1 MRKLFVAVLSVVG
14 LIIANLSPAQSDPA
28 LASNTVT
35 KTITVKKSDGTA
47 YAGALVSITA
57 YDPITEQSVPF
68 PPVVANASG
77 IATITVPEY
86 QDLEMLAAQPPAGDL
101 SHGLFAKWQNF
112 QLGTNESIEAKLSLA
127 NMVIN
132 PKTNDGSAAGIGTW
146 IGYIS
151 ENDSVDGGASSPL
164 LRSGETGIT
173 INNGLIV
180 GECYYL
186 AIYNTN
192 LAGGFGREYGLKPTL
207 NGSTYSATAYS
218 QSCLAP
224 TPSSISSGKTSYE
237 LQLASPNLDGN
248 LKSANGQTMSLPNS
262 VSARVVLLEGLNGV
276 PNYDSWL
283 GSAWVNSDG
292 SFAFYIEKP
301 QATTQLFTSVQIAGS
316 NTIPNFLNSS
326 SIWMNSQGEFSTTQ
340 NGAYSASPSFKLDIR
355 LSAEPINLKL
365 KFVYATD
372 LSSEPG
378 SVYLYRTSPE
388 PRVWFGPG
396 YAANG
401 IASFILED
409 GGYGLDFYPTNSS
422 HSALTYKISV
432 NGGIPSISDTA
443 GVNQTADSSGT
454 FVLASKA
461 PNLAIKIK
469 LPDDSSTAVTSG
481 SFEITDDDYS
491 VWISGNRYRD
501 TNYANVPNGTY
512 SLRVNANKPSYVEK
526 LYSIVVSNQGIAIS
540 SDGVNY
546 PATNGV
552 FSLPVNI
559 PNIKVSVL
567 DSSNNPVGQNG
578 TGLSAALQKKQSSGT
593 YTHVTRTHVWN
604 DNIVSFLN
612 KDAGTYRIELS
623 PNGDPNSITTY
634 TSDFVIDATHQSID
648 LGTKALSAPPAKLRV
663 RLPGSSEDLK
673 WAYMYIQGSSI
684 YRDADTGNSGVA
696 ALDVSAAGTY
706 TIQVEPPYSKTG
718 QMTTAKTYTATVTGT
733 PGSFSVA
740 IAGATQNLAGDF
752 ILVLDTPNVTGKL
765 LLPNGDSIATVRN
778 KNIQSTL
785 QKLQGENWYY
795 ERDSRVREDGSFGYT
810 ARNPGTYRIQFR
822 PWDLAGS
829 VNTYSESFEVTEG
842 NKLSFSKSFGDI
854 RLAAPNARF
863 KVRTANGSSDLEYRS
878 IQAYGAEKSNSGKS
892 EWMTTG
898 QRRIAEFNFDT
909 IGNYDLVLNP
919 SDDGS
924 VGEMSISKRYRAS
937 VTHGS
942 TPGTLD
948 VSVDGIVK
956 DSSGS
961 FVLRYGSPNL
971 TGRVVD
977 SSGSGL
983 PSNGGTSI
991 SLQKFESTKQSW
1003 QWTDQSTWSQ
1013 SGKKFGFNL
1022 TSAGQYRLRIEPY
1035 FSNNPSYGLSFSQPF
1050 TVTADLLATLALDLG
1065 DVRLTPPT
1073 LKGTLNSPDGA
1084 ASIANAQ
1091 IMAINVTTG
1100 QQMWDYS
1107 RYTNQNGQWSVTL
1120 PEGKYTIYA
1129 KAPYGNS
1136 TYGNSEALENVLV
1149 DSSGVASISGKNSQA
1164 LDIRLA
1170 NPTWSGVV
1178 KLPGTSSTV
1187 MESATVCMQPNK
1199 TNSECVQTDS
1209 QGRWAFS
1216 KPLGFTGF
1224 DASSRVIVYPNNL
1237 LYAQNSI
1244 EGALAVTNALG
1255 TYVSGGT
1262 YSNIVLRPLSPNTV
1276 VTVTAG
1282 GNIVA
1287 NAWVWAERP
1296 GSWLAGGVTDANG
1309 VARLNIPNP
1318 TQDFT
1323 LRVDIQGNQ
1332 TLSATYSNAKKS
1344 YLSADIT
1351 PVGGV
1356 FTTVVALPTPNFKG
1370 VIKSP
1375 AVAGGTAEA
1384 IATNSSINIY
1394 NESTN
1399 EWVSGRNTGSTGEFS
1414 AYLQRPTSG
1423 TYTYGV
1429 SVNPRYSAD
1438 SLQSYRS
1445 YRVQVSS
1452 NGTTV
1457 VTDSV
1462 TNQNLTATSG
1472 IYTLF
1477 VRNASVAGE
1486 VTLSDGLTSVADSWI
1501 ETMQTIQEGN
1511 KSWKKWV
1518 EGSNSKSNGSFGL
1531 ALNDGNYEL
1540 KANTSRSTPG
1550 QAPSAKCAIQVTNG
1564 AVSTAD
1570 SDCVNSGK
1578 VKLKLREPN
1587 LSFTLANN
1595 GVALTYAHVSV
1606 SAGNWSTWASTDE
1619 NGKISLFIDTAQI
1632 ANENPSWSGT
1642 KDLNFWFYP
1651 QSNNSDVVRW
1661 NCRSGE
1667 AKPVCSSVPDF
1678 TIGQEFTSTI
1688 ISLPIQAAT
1697 PNTRITI
1704 KTPAGVIAP
1713 YSQVTLYKEMS
1724 GYRNYIDYSSADE
1737 NGLAAF
1743 NIENYTSS
1751 DRFSIEVRAPWE
1763 LRQTHAT
1770 ATYRNISFANLNN
1783 QEFALAAPN
1792 FKLNIKQALG
1802 VGVSKWGGISIQEVN
1817 AINFGFIDWV
1827 GSYGVDEAGFSAM
1840 KLDNSKTYKI
1850 TAHPGY
1856 KAAGTTTECF
1866 VSVDGAGIVST
1877 VSGKCAAISS
1887 ITNGVADF
1895 TLSAGNVVGRI
1906 VRPNGT
1912 SPVEGAIVFA
1922 EAYNSVSGSV
1932 ITGKTL
1938 EAVTNANGDWGLQL
1952 DTSYTWKLKV
1962 FYVNLPTDVPQL
1974 ASVTTP
1980 IVVTQTQLTSASG
1993 SIDVPVTLSAK

>member
-1 MRKLFVAVLSVVG
+1 MRKLFVAALSVVG
-14 LIIANLSPAQSDPA
+14 LLVSNLGPAQSDPA

-47 YAGALVSITA
+47 YAGALVSITT
-57 YDPITEQSVPF
+57 YDPISETSIPLS
-68 PPVVANASG
+68 PVVANASG

-112 QLGTNESIEAKLSLA
+112 ALATNETIEAKLSLA
-127 NMVIN
+127 NMIIN
-132 PKTNDGSAAGIGTW
+132 PKKSDGSAAGIGTW

-151 ENDSVDGGASSPL
+151 ENDSVDGGGSSPL

-173 INNGLIV
+173 INSGLII
-180 GECYYL
+180 GECYFL
-186 AIYNTN
+186 GIYNSN
-192 LAGGFGREYGLKPTL
+192 LTGGFGRDYGLKPTL

-218 QSCLAP
+218 QSCLAV

-237 LQLASPNLDGN
+237 LKLASPNLDGN
-248 LKSANGQTMSLPNS
+248 LKSANGQALSLPTGF
-262 VSARVVLLEGLNGV
+262 SARVVLLEGLNGI
-276 PNYDSWL
+276 PNYDSWF
-283 GSAWVNSDG
+283 GSGRVNSDG
-292 SFAFYIEKP
+292 SFAFFIEKP
-301 QATTQLFTSVQIAGS
+301 QATTQLFASLQVAGS
-316 NTIPNFLNSS
+316 NSIPNFLNPSS
-326 SIWMNSQGEFSTTQ
+326 FWMNSQGEFSTTQ
-340 NGAYSASPSFKLDIR
+340 NGAYTASPSFKLDIS
-355 LSAEPINLKL
+355 LPAEVANLKL
-365 KFVYATD
+365 KFVYGSD
-372 LSSEPG
+372 LSDEAG
-378 SVYLYRTSPE
+378 WVNLYRTSPQ
-388 PRVWFGPG
+388 PGVWLGPG
-396 YAANG
+396 YSANG
-401 IASFILED
+401 IASFVLED
-409 GGYGLDFYPTNSS
+409 GTYNLDFSPINSS
-422 HSALTYKISV
+422 HSYLNYKVTI
-432 NGGIPSISDTA
+432 NGGVPSIADSA
-443 GVNQTADSSGT
+443 GINQTANSLGQ
-454 FVLASKA
+454 FVLSTKV
-461 PNLAIKIK
+461 PNLALKIK
-469 LPDDSSTAVTSG
+469 LPDEPSAVVTSG
-481 SFEITDDDYS
+481 SFEIWNEDS
-491 VWISGNRYRD
+491 NVWVSGSRYRD
-501 TNYANVPNGTY
+501 SYYANVPNGTY
-512 SLRVNANKPSYVEK
+512 NLTVQANRSSYVEK
-526 LYSIVVSNQGIAIS
+526 IYSIVVSAQGITIS
-540 SDGVNY
+540 ADGTNY
-546 PATNGV
+546 SATNGV
-552 FSLPVNI
+552 FALPVSV
-559 PNIKVSVL
+559 PNIKLVVF
-567 DSSNNPVGQNG
+567 DSESNPFGQNG
-578 TGLSAALQKKQSSGT
+578 VYFSATLQKKNSAGIYS
-593 YTHVTRTHVWN
+593 
-604 DNIVSFLN
+604 DVSRKYIHDGNKVGFLK

-623 PNGDPNSITTY
+623 PHGDAKSSTTY
-634 TSDFVIDATHQSID
+634 TSDFVIDANNQSVD
-648 LGTKALSAPPAKLRV
+648 LGSVSLLEPPAKLRV
-663 RLPGSSEDLK
+663 RLPGSSADLK
-673 WAYMYIQGSSI
+673 WANLYIEGATTA
-684 YRDADTGNSGVA
+684 RDVQTGGAGVA

-706 TIQVEPPYSKTG
+706 TIQVEPPYSNTG
-718 QMTTAKTYTATVTGT
+718 QITTSKTYTAIVS
-733 PGSFSVA
+733 GSLGSMSVS
-740 IAGATQNLAGDF
+740 ISGATQNSAGDF
-752 ILVLDTPNVTGKL
+752 ILVLDTPNITGKV
-765 LLPNGDSIATVRN
+765 LLPNGDSIATISN
-778 KNIQSTL
+778 KSIYSTL
-785 QKLQGENWYY
+785 QKLDGEYWNHL
-795 ERDSRVREDGSFGYT
+795 RGSSVRQDGSFGYT
-810 ARNPGTYRIQFR
+810 TRTPGTYRILFR
-822 PWDLAGS
+822 PWNLAGA
-829 VNTYSESFEVTEG
+829 VNTYSESFEVTEA
-842 NKLSFSKSFGDI
+842 NKLSFSKSFDDI
-854 RLAAPNARF
+854 RLAAPNAKF
-863 KVRTANGSSDLEYRS
+863 KVRTPTGLSDLQYRS
-878 IQAYGAEKSNSGKS
+878 IQAYGSDNSNRQVS
-892 EWMTTG
+892 EWINTEQSG
-898 QRRIAEFNFDT
+898 VAEFNFGT
-909 IGNYDLVLNP
+909 IGNYDLVVNP
-919 SDDGS
+919 SEDGS
-924 VGEMSISKRYRAS
+924 VGELSITKRYKAS
-937 VTHGS
+937 VTQGS

-948 VSVDGIVK
+948 VSVEGLTK

-961 FVLRYGSPNL
+961 YVLRYGTPNL
-971 TGRVVD
+971 IGRVVD
-977 SSGSGL
+977 SSGSAL

-991 SLQKFESTKQSW
+991 SLQKFESAKQTW

-1022 TSAGQYRLRIEPY
+1022 TSAGKYRLRIEPY
-1035 FSNNPSYGLSFSQPF
+1035 FSNNPNYGLTFGQPF
-1050 TVTADLLATLALDLG
+1050 TVTAEQLATLALDLG
-1065 DVRLTPPT
+1065 DVRLTQPT
-1073 LKGTLNSPDGA
+1073 LKGTLKSPDGT
-1084 ASIANAQ
+1084 ASISNAQ
-1091 IMAINVTTG
+1091 IMAINLTTG
-1100 QQMWDYS
+1100 QQMWEYT
-1107 RYTNQNGQWSVTL
+1107 RYTNQSGQWSMTL

-1149 DSSGVASISGKNSQA
+1149 DSSGAASISGKNAQA

-1178 KLPGTSSTV
+1178 KLPGTSNTV
-1187 MESATVCMQPNK
+1187 MESASVCMQLNK
-1199 TNSECVQTDS
+1199 TSSECVQTDS

-1255 TYVSGGT
+1255 TYVSGRT

-1282 GNIVA
+1282 GNIVP
-1287 NAWVWAERP
+1287 NAWVWAERS

-1332 TLSATYSNAKKS
+1332 TLSTTYSNAKKS

-1375 AVAGGTAEA
+1375 AVLGGAAEA
-1384 IATNSSINIY
+1384 IATDSSINIY

-1399 EWVSGRNTGSTGEFS
+1399 EWVSGRNTGSMGEFA
-1414 AYLQRPTSG
+1414 AYLQRPASG
-1423 TYTYGV
+1423 TYTYSV
-1429 SVNPRYSAD
+1429 SVNPRYSVD
-1438 SLQSYRS
+1438 SLQSYRN
-1445 YRVQVSS
+1445 YKVQVSS

-1462 TNQNLTATSG
+1462 SNQNLTATSG

-1486 VTLSDGLTSVADSWI
+1486 VMLSDGLTSVADSWI
-1501 ETMQTIQEGN
+1501 ETMQIIQEGN

-1531 ALNDGNYEL
+1531 ALNDGSYEL
-1540 KANTSRSTPG
+1540 KANASWSSPG
-1550 QAPSAKCAIQVTNG
+1550 QVPSSNCAIQVTNG
-1564 AVSTAD
+1564 AVSTTD
-1570 SDCVNSGK
+1570 STCVTGGK

-1595 GVALTYAHVSV
+1595 GVALPYAHVSV
-1606 SAGNWSTWASTDE
+1606 SAGNWSTWANTDK

-1661 NCRSGE
+1661 NCKSGD

-1678 TIGQEFTSTI
+1678 TIGQDFSSTN
-1688 ISLPIQAAT
+1688 ISSPIQAAT

-1737 NGLAAF
+1737 NGVAAF

-1770 ATYRNISFANLNN
+1770 ATYRDVSFANLNS
-1783 QEFALAAPN
+1783 QEFSLATPN
-1792 FKLNIKQALG
+1792 FKLNVKQALG
-1802 VGVSKWGGISIQEVN
+1802 AGVSQWGGISIQEVN

-1827 GSYGVDEAGFSAM
+1827 GSYGVDETGFSAM

-1850 TAHPGY
+1850 TAYPGY
-1856 KAAGTTTECF
+1856 KAAGTTTECI
-1866 VSVDGAGIVST
+1866 VSVDGSGIVST
-1877 VSGKCAAISS
+1877 VSGKCAAIAS

-1895 TLSAGNVVGRI
+1895 TLSAGNVVGRV

-1922 EAYNSVSGSV
+1922 EAYNSVSGIV
-1932 ITGKTL
+1932 ISGKTL

-1952 DTSYTWKLKV
+1952 DTSYTWKLKI

-1980 IVVTQTQLTSASG
+1980 IVVTRTQLTSASG